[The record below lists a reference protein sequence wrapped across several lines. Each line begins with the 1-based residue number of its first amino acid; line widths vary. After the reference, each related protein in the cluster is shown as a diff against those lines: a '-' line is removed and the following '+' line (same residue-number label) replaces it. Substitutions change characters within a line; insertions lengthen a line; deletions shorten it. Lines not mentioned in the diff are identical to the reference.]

1 MTDTYIE
8 IINYELEYLANYIN
22 HLVEFNKEYNKAL
35 HELCEKSKSGNKIG
49 RAHV

>member
-22 HLVEFNKEYNKAL
+22 HLVEFNKEIKMYTMTL
-35 HELCEKSKSGNKIG
+35 
-49 RAHV
+49 